1 MKIKDIE
8 NNIINEN
15 NHNEIEYKIESNPS
29 NNLNV
34 LINSLNELEELISD
48 LEKKIGNWDL
58 YKNKENISMNINKI
72 FNLFNSKNKYDNK
85 NMALFKQ
92 FGEKIKE
99 FNYIN
104 KEKINIAKTY
114 IKLKEIYSIY
124 EIQQNYKQLIDYM
137 KQRIKATREVCYSSK
152 QFNII
157 VNDIND
163 LIKKNNDNFE
173 ELNIKYKNVLD
184 SFKLLENILKEIDK
198 LDNKIKKKI

>member
-1 MKIKDIE
+1 
-8 NNIINEN
+8 
-15 NHNEIEYKIESNPS
+15 
-29 NNLNV
+29 
-34 LINSLNELEELISD
+34 
-48 LEKKIGNWDL
+48 
-58 YKNKENISMNINKI
+58 
-72 FNLFNSKNKYDNK
+72 
-85 NMALFKQ
+85 
-92 FGEKIKE
+92 
-99 FNYIN
+99 
-104 KEKINIAKTY
+104 
-114 IKLKEIYSIY
+114 
-124 EIQQNYKQLIDYM
+124 M